1 VIVPVFRDWRALPSC
16 LQALESQSYTAGGYE
31 VVVVDNEPDG
41 DPDAKLDLARYPHA
55 RLVIEEKPGSYS
67 ARNRG
72 VAAARGDIFAFTD
85 ADCLPRADWIGNA
98 VGLLQKDPEIA
109 RVAGRIEIFPLSES
123 SPSSVELYERVFA
136 FQQQTT
142 VETLGAAIGANLIV
156 RRAVVEAIGGFDE
169 GLLSGGDL
177 EWGRRAAE
185 AGFRIVYAPEVRVD
199 HPARASWESI
209 IRKTRRLQG
218 GQWAAGRGWRR
229 ASPRLA
235 RLRVALTTP
244 RLNGPWERARVV
256 FVLLVLR
263 LVRSLE
269 TLRLRLGGRPA
280 RA

>member
-1 VIVPVFRDWRALPSC
+1 VIVPVFRDWKALPHC
-16 LQALESQSYTAGGYE
+16 LQALESQSYSSGDYE
-31 VVVVDNEPDG
+31 VLVVDNDPEG
-41 DPDAKLDLARYPHA
+41 DPAVKPDIALYPHA
-55 RLVIEEKPGSYS
+55 RLVMEEKPGSYS

-72 VAAARGDIFAFTD
+72 VAVARGEILAFTD
-85 ADCLPRADWIGNA
+85 ADCLPHADWIRNA
-98 VGLLQKDPEIA
+98 VGLLVRRPEIA
-109 RVAGRIEIFPLSES
+109 RVAGGIEIVPPSEGR
-123 SPSSVELYERVFA
+123 PSAVDLYERLFA
-136 FQQQTT
+136 FQQQAM
-142 VETLGAAIGANLIV
+142 VDAFGAAIGANLIV
-156 RRAVVEAIGGFDE
+156 RRAVVEGIGSFDD

-177 EWGRRAAE
+177 EWGKRAAE
-185 AGFRIVYAPEVRVD
+185 AGFRIVYASEIQVG
-199 HPARASWESI
+199 HPARSTWESI

-218 GQWAAGRGWRR
+218 GQWAAGRGKEK

-263 LVRSLE
+263 FVRYVE